1 MFFKKE
7 GMSISTRALIAITAI
22 TTLNIST
29 TNSMERKAILS
40 SDDIEEVFWKI
51 ITPEHSYNILSNKY
65 PIPATDWTNQLA
77 VNKRRNQLREELQE
91 DLNNNKLL
99 PVTKFDEMYSKE
111 NIIVNG
117 TLAFEKLYAKY
128 AATNG
133 IKISLPEQ
141 EYRDVFTVINLA
153 RGIDCEWHK
162 GYKWF
167 DRLTT
172 HRMFII
178 SNAIDDK
185 NIIKNMELLNLCLDI
200 ICDDSIGYR
209 YKMDNIEFL
218 VWDWFGDKYE
228 EIPVSNDFKNITVGK
243 LLFHLLQN
251 YDAQL
256 PSIHNKFPEY
266 DWQKK
271 RTQ

>member
-7 GMSISTRALIAITAI
+7 GMSISKRALIVVTAITA
-22 TTLNIST
+22 LNVST

-40 SDDIEEVFWKI
+40 SDAIEEVFWEI
-51 ITPEHSYNILSNKY
+51 ITPGHSYNILSNKY
-65 PIPATDWTNQLA
+65 PIPTTDWTNQLA
-77 VNKRRNQLREELQE
+77 VNKRRDQLREELQK
-91 DLNNNKLL
+91 DLNNNKVLHG
-99 PVTKFDEMYSKE
+99 TKFDEMQFKKD
-111 NIIVNG
+111 IIING
-117 TLAFEKLYAKY
+117 NMAFEKLYARYSAINKVK
-128 AATNG
+128 A
-133 IKISLPEQ
+133 SFSVQ
-141 EYRDVFTVINLA
+141 EYRDVFTVIDLA

-200 ICDDSIGYR
+200 ICNDSIGYR

-256 PSIHNKFPEY
+256 PSIHNKFPKY
-266 DWQKK
+266 DWQRK